1 MISQVSATAG
11 SGKDFI
17 QINLVTDGLPTLA
30 LAADSKDPDL
40 MRRPPRPR
48 AERFLTTERFLML
61 FAQGSFLAPIT
72 LGSVMYC
79 LYGMGLN
86 VERARTLTFTIL
98 VTAHLFH
105 AFNNRSDRRSI
116 VEIGFLTNKPLLGA
130 VALSGLLQAAIVH
143 SPIHPIFDVVLFDPE
158 HWLLASGIGALP
170 LVAMEIRKAG
180 LVKRRISSSA
190 PDLNGF

>member
-1 MISQVSATAG
+1 M
-11 SGKDFI
+11 
-17 QINLVTDGLPTLA
+17 TDGLPTLA

-61 FAQGSFLAPIT
+61 FAQGSFLALIT

-79 LYGMGLN
+79 LYGMDLN

-130 VALSGLLQAAIVH
+130 VALSGLLQAAIVLTP
-143 SPIHPIFDVVLFDPE
+143 PIHPIFDVVLFDPE

-170 LVAMEIRKAG
+170 LVAMEIWKAG